1 MTFDKIA
8 AGLNALAAVLAA
20 LQGSG
25 VLTSLSP
32 TGTAIFLAALAAVNA
47 VSHALAPPPVAK

>member
-8 AGLNALAAVLAA
+8 AALNALAAVGAA

-25 VLTSLSP
+25 IFNSFGP
-32 TGTAIFLAALAAVNA
+32 TGTTIFLAVLAAVNA
-47 VSHALAPPPVAK
+47 VSHALAPPPVK